1 MYLDSPQGVFRE
13 DYYRGVKSFINF
25 TLSNP
30 KNISGCKI
38 RCLYV
43 KCKNKKIRCCDDAFP
58 KKRVRRKILVLIC
71 TQRPC

>member
-1 MYLDSPQGVFRE
+1 MYLDLPQGVFRE

-25 TLSNP
+25 TLSNS

-58 KKRVRRKILVLIC
+58 KKRVR
-71 TQRPC
+71 